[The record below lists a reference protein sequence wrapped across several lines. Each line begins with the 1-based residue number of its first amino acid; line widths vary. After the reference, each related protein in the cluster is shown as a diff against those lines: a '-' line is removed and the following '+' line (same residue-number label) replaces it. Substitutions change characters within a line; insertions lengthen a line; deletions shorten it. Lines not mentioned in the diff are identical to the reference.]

1 MKALVV
7 YAHPVEG
14 SFCSALRDQIVAVL
28 SGRGYEVDLLDLYAE
43 DFDPVLSADE
53 HRLHRAGP
61 EQRTAVADQ
70 VQRLRQVEAL
80 VLLYPTWWGGQPA
93 ILKGWIDRVW
103 IEGVAYAF
111 PAGAGRV
118 KPLLTQVKS
127 LSVVTT
133 HGSSKLVNALQGE
146 PGKRVALRGLRA
158 MCGLTTRVRWIACY
172 GMDRADDLQRSRFV
186 IRAQAAMRHLR

>member
-1 MKALVV
+1 V

-14 SFCSALRDQIVAVL
+14 SFCSSLRDQIVAVL
-28 SGRGYEVDLLDLYAE
+28 TGIGHHVDLLDLYAE

-53 HRLHRAGP
+53 HQLHRAGP
-61 EQRTAVADQ
+61 EQKPGVADQ
-70 VQRLRQVEAL
+70 AQRLRLAEAL
-80 VLLYPTWWGGQPA
+80 VLLYPTWWGGPPA

-103 IEGVAYAF
+103 IEGVAYSF
-111 PAGAGRV
+111 PALARRV
-118 KPLLTQVKS
+118 KPFLTQVKS

-158 MCGLTTRVRWIACY
+158 MCGFNTRVSWIACY
-172 GMDRADDLQRSRFV
+172 GMDRADDRQRNRFLK
-186 IRAQAAMRHLR
+186 RTQAAMMRL

>member
-1 MKALVV
+1 
-7 YAHPVEG
+7 VEG
-14 SFCSALRDQIVAVL
+14 SFCSSLRDQIVAVL
-28 SGRGYEVDLLDLYAE
+28 TDIGHHVDLLDLYAE

-53 HRLHRAGP
+53 HQLHRAGP
-61 EQRTAVADQ
+61 EQRSAVADHL
-70 VQRLRQVEAL
+70 QRLRQAESL

-103 IEGVAYAF
+103 IEGVAYSF

-118 KPLLTQVKS
+118 KPFLTQVKS

-146 PGKRVALRGLRA
+146 SGKRVALRGLRA
-158 MCGLTTRVRWIACY
+158 MCGLTTRARWIACY
-172 GMDRADDLQRSRFV
+172 GMDRADDRQRQRFV
-186 IRAQAAMRHLR
+186 KRAQAAMRRL

>member
-1 MKALVV
+1 MKVLVV

-14 SFCSALRDQIVAVL
+14 SFCSFLRDQIVAAL
-28 SGRGYEVDLLDLYAE
+28 TGRGHQVDLLDLYAE
-43 DFDPVLSADE
+43 DFNPVLSADE
-53 HRLHRAGP
+53 HGLHRAGP

-70 VQRLRQVEAL
+70 VQRLRQAEAL

-103 IEGVAYAF
+103 IEGVAYSF

-118 KPLLTQVKS
+118 QPLLTQVKS

-172 GMDRADDLQRSRFV
+172 GMDRADDRQRKRFV
-186 IRAQAAMRHLR
+186 NRAQAAMMHLR